1 MSTIFFPIGDQT
13 IENDHGIS
21 LCTQSNKGH
30 CECGDRSKGFTTY
43 VFEAA
48 GLHRCFTVYRP
59 PNRCDEALPI
69 VMKMQCYAGDKL
81 KRLEMTDPDT
91 GYNQA
96 ARRFGFARI
105 ALSSPNRDWKGDLP
119 EDDEC
124 ESKSSSS
131 IYSFEYTNKNL
142 F

>member
-1 MSTIFFPIGDQT
+1 MARLDVDHIFSTADQT
-13 IENDHGIS
+13 IENDLGIS
-21 LCTQSNKGH
+21 LCTAINKGH

-81 KRLEMTDPDT
+81 KRLEMTNPDT

-105 ALSSPNRDWKGDLP
+105 ALSSPNKDWKGDFP
-119 EDDEC
+119 EEEEC
-124 ESKSSSS
+124 ESKS
-131 IYSFEYTNKNL
+131 
-142 F
+142 